1 MRKIIFI
8 LFIISLLT
16 GQFAPS
22 IGDITVLGIRVSFKH
37 DSDESTTGDGTFLV
51 AQDSVECGDYTLD
64 PPPHNRAYFE
74 SQLKAVDSYFRSVSY
89 GKFGIN
95 NSDIFPIEPDSS
107 YQLPNSM
114 AYYHPYGETEE
125 IQDGL
130 IAELFKDAIEAAD
143 TISFSNYDV
152 VVVFH
157 AGIGQDFELP
167 FLDPTPE
174 DIPSAYIDSDFLL
187 GNLGVPDVGGVS
199 TGIILPET
207 QNHLLYEEAEDI
219 FYGVSNPCEYQFGL
233 TGTFALMMGFAI
245 GLPPLWDTESG
256 ESGVGV
262 FALMD
267 QGSNNGRG
275 VIPAPP
281 DAWTRIDAGWESATL
296 VRPTND
302 IELPSRDS
310 LASQIVR
317 VDINESEYFL
327 IENRN
332 NWIYKGVDFDSLR
345 WRNRSDDDVLPD
357 YVTYLMDSVDV
368 EVDSLTHVITSVPN
382 YDLGLPSSG
391 LLIWHID
398 ESKILEGRDNYTV
411 NADREHRG
419 VDLEEADGAQ
429 DIGYPSPFLFTD
441 PSSGMWWDMWF
452 AENEGFYYAN
462 PGFKGQPP
470 SFGPD
475 TYPNT
480 RANNGAN
487 SFIEINNISNASDT
501 MSFTV
506 ANSLMADGFP
516 DTSLHIHFFYDFTG
530 DGVPEIIGGKDSLWW
545 SESNSLEKH
554 YFYNAPSNEFMLATS
569 GMSRGLMQI
578 HYLIY
583 TGRLGDSLH
592 IQNFVFDSQNLDFQT
607 SWNTT
612 IEVDM
617 PYLLRSKLHTT
628 SIMLSWWYYEL
639 YVTEHTVDT
648 NYVEDS
654 TYALQKTWSY
664 VSDEKLN
671 ISQNMTLAIGR
682 QSGILYKKSD
692 YVEFPSE
699 VTEDFGLEAY
709 IFTNIGVVDIDLDGV
724 VEILGTDNNGLVHII
739 NTNFTFES
747 GFPISLDATSA
758 VLARDLFG
766 DEHPE
771 LVVQVDSADIVVL
784 DWKGKEHYRLSN
796 PKGSELRMLSQYQ
809 GYNCIATE
817 STIWLFDSTTTTYGN
832 EWPYIH
838 HDPSNSRSLIAYVDF
853 RVPDANKL
861 IDTRRTYNYPN
872 PAEDGST
879 TIRVFVESAE
889 KVEINI
895 YDIAGYFVKSLVIDT
910 PTQGEVNEVIWNVS
924 DVESGV
930 YLANVIATKEDR
942 SENKILKIAV
952 VH

>member
-1 MRKIIFI
+1 MRKIVFI

-37 DSDESTTGDGTFLV
+37 DSDESTTGDGTFLI
-51 AQDSVECGDYTLD
+51 AQDSLECGDYTLD
-64 PPPHNRAYFE
+64 TPPHNRAYFE
-74 SQLKAVDSYFRSVSY
+74 SQLKAVDSYFHSVSY
-89 GKFGIN
+89 GKFGISLN
-95 NSDIFPIEPDSS
+95 NSDIFPIELDSS

-130 IAELFKDAIEAAD
+130 IAELFKDAIETAY

-187 GNLGVPDVGGVS
+187 ENLGVPDVGGVS

-275 VIPAPP
+275 IIPAPP
-281 DAWTRIDAGWESATL
+281 DAWTRIDAGWESATV
-296 VRPTND
+296 VRPTTGM
-302 IELPSRDS
+302 ELPSRDS
-310 LASQIVR
+310 FLNQIVQ

-332 NWIYKGVDFDSLR
+332 NWIYEGVDFDSLR

-368 EVDSLTHVITSVPN
+368 EVDSLTGVITSVPN

-398 ESKILEGRDNYTV
+398 EGKIAEGRESYAV

-462 PGFKGQPP
+462 PGFEGQPP

-480 RANNGAN
+480 RSNNGAD
-487 SFIEINNISNASDT
+487 SYVVIDSISNASDT

-506 ANSLMADGFP
+506 VNSLMADGFP
-516 DTSLHIHFFYDFTG
+516 DTSLHIHFLYDFTG
-530 DGVPEIIGGKDSLWW
+530 DGVPEIIGGRDSLWW
-545 SESNSLEKH
+545 QEGITHEKSYFINSLESEFKLASTRYH
-554 YFYNAPSNEFMLATS
+554 QYPSYDYYFSYV
-569 GMSRGLMQI
+569 GKD
-578 HYLIY
+578 
-583 TGRLGDSLH
+583 GDSL
-592 IQNFVFDSQNLDFQT
+592 IVTNYSFNSESLVFENLFT
-607 SWNTT
+607 SK
-612 IEVDM
+612 IEGEM
-617 PYLLRSKLHTT
+617 PVFIKWWGPEAVV
-628 SIMLSWWYYEL
+628 LSWWTSEW
-639 YVTEHTVDT
+639 YV
-648 NYVEDS
+648 YEDS
-654 TYALQKTWSY
+654 VYKYNQVQDSIYAYHKIESY
-664 VSDEKLN
+664 VGYIDLQESKTHDIAINPLGGLLIKEKYLSEPSIETVGLGDYN
-671 ISQNMTLAIGR
+671 FKEIG
-682 QSGILYKKSD
+682 
-692 YVEFPSE
+692 
-699 VTEDFGLEAY
+699 A
-709 IFTNIGVVDIDLDGV
+709 VDLDLDGNI
-724 VEILGTDNNGLVHII
+724 EILALDFNGIIYVI

-784 DWKGKEHYRLSN
+784 DWKGKEWYRLSN
-796 PKGSELRMLSQYQ
+796 PKESELRMLSQYQ
-809 GYNCIATE
+809 GYNCISTE
-817 STIWLFDSTTTTYGN
+817 STIWLFDSTATTYGN

-838 HDPSNSRSLIAYVDF
+838 HDPSNSRSLVAYVDF

-861 IDTRRTYNYPN
+861 IDTHRTYNYPN
-872 PAEDGST
+872 PTEDGST

-895 YDIAGYFVKSLVIDT
+895 YDIAGYFVKSLVIDA
-910 PTQGEVNEVIWNVS
+910 PTHGEVNEVVWDVS
-924 DVESGV
+924 DIESGV

>member
-1 MRKIIFI
+1 
-8 LFIISLLT
+8 
-16 GQFAPS
+16 
-22 IGDITVLGIRVSFKH
+22 
-37 DSDESTTGDGTFLV
+37 
-51 AQDSVECGDYTLD
+51 
-64 PPPHNRAYFE
+64 
-74 SQLKAVDSYFRSVSY
+74 
-89 GKFGIN
+89 
-95 NSDIFPIEPDSS
+95 
-107 YQLPNSM
+107 M

-187 GNLGVPDVGGVS
+187 ENLGVPDVGGVS
-199 TGIILPET
+199 SGIILPET

-219 FYGVSNPCEYQFGL
+219 FWGVSNPCEYQFGL

-256 ESGVGV
+256 ESGVGL

-296 VRPTND
+296 VRPTTD
-302 IELPSRDS
+302 VLLPSRDS

-332 NWIYKGVDFDSLR
+332 NWIYEGVDFDSLR

-368 EVDSLTHVITSVPN
+368 EVDSLTRVITSVPN
-382 YDLGLPSSG
+382 YDLGLPGSG

-398 ESKILEGRDNYTV
+398 ESKILEGRDSYTI

-419 VDLEEADGAQ
+419 IDLEEADGAQ
-429 DIGYPSPFLFTD
+429 DIGYPSPFLFAD

-452 AENEGFYYAN
+452 ADNEGFYYAN
-462 PGFKGQPP
+462 PGFEGQLP
-470 SFGPD
+470 SFGSGVVFD

-480 RANNGAN
+480 KSNNG
-487 SFIEINNISNASDT
+487 SDSYIEINDITNDGEI
-501 MSFTV
+501 MKFTV
-506 ANSLMADGFP
+506 ANSLIADGFP
-516 DTSLHIHFFYDFTG
+516 DTSLHIHFLYDFTG

-545 SESNSLEKH
+545 EDGITHIRSSIVNSLDSEIKLATMRRYEVYPTYGYYLRYVGKDTDSLIVRNYSFKSESLIFENL
-554 YFYNAPSNEFMLATS
+554 FTS
-569 GMSRGLMQI
+569 KIEGEMPV
-578 HYLIY
+578 LIKWW
-583 TGRLGDSLH
+583 GPEA
-592 IQNFVFDSQNLDFQT
+592 V
-607 SWNTT
+607 
-612 IEVDM
+612 V
-617 PYLLRSKLHTT
+617 
-628 SIMLSWWYYEL
+628 LSWWTSEWYVYED
-639 YVTEHTVDT
+639 TVYKVDQ
-648 NYVEDS
+648 VQDS
-654 TYALQKTWSY
+654 IYAYHKINTFVGDLSLQESREY
-664 VSDEKLN
+664 D
-671 ISQNMTLAIGR
+671 IAIDP
-682 QSGILYKKSD
+682 SGGLLIKENFLS
-692 YVEFPSE
+692 EPSIE
-699 VTEDFGLEAY
+699 AVGLKEY
-709 IFTNIGVVDIDLDGV
+709 NFKEIGAVDLDLDGDI
-724 VEILGTDNNGLVHII
+724 EIIALDFNGTIYVI
-739 NTNFTFES
+739 NINFTFES
-747 GFPISLDATSA
+747 GFPISLGATSA
-758 VLARDLFG
+758 VLARNLFG
-766 DEHPE
+766 DELPE
-771 LVVQVDSADIVVL
+771 LVVQVDSSDIVVL
-784 DWKGKEHYRLSN
+784 DWKGKEQYHLTN

-809 GYNCIATE
+809 GRNCIATE
-817 STIWLFDSTTTTYGN
+817 STIWLFDSTTATNGN

-838 HDPSNSRSLIAYVDF
+838 HDPSNSRSLIAYVDY
-853 RVPDANKL
+853 RIPDANKL

-910 PTQGEVNEVIWNVS
+910 PTQGEVNEVGWDLS